1 MKATAANKYTEWRSM
16 LAAIPVR
23 NEAATVVKDEEDAVS
38 VSVRNK
44 KPGYRVPPISWFVP
58 YKPVITIELDGLG
71 AKLWHCCDGEHTVEQ
86 ICDIFSKEY
95 GLTFH
100 EAKTAVTD
108 YLKRLI
114 QRGVLAIILDDQEEK

>member
-1 MKATAANKYTEWRSM
+1 MKATSAQQYAEWRSM
-16 LAAIPVR
+16 LAATSVR
-23 NEAATVVKDEEDAVS
+23 NEAATVVKDEENAVS

-71 AKLWHCCDGEHTVEQ
+71 ARLWHCCDGNHTVEQ
-86 ICDIFSKEY
+86 ICDIFSREY

-108 YLKRLI
+108 YLKKLI
-114 QRGVLAIILDDQEEK
+114 QRGVLAIVM

>member
-1 MKATAANKYTEWRSM
+1 MKGTTAHQYTEWRSM
-16 LAAIPVR
+16 LAATPVR
-23 NEAATVVKDEEDAVS
+23 NEAATVEKDTEDAVS

-44 KPGYRVPPISWFVP
+44 KPGYRSPPISWFVP

-71 AKLWHCCDGEHTVEQ
+71 SKLWHLCDGEHTVEQ

-95 GLTFH
+95 NLTFH

-114 QRGVLAIILDDQEEK
+114 QRGVLAIMM